1 MTIRGTLP
9 GCGGGGVWGGIISLD
24 DAPFL
29 PCSHGKGGMSTRSS
43 TSWQASSPAATLA
56 SLPVCPSPITT
67 PHPAVQL
74 LGFGAMGIA
83 FLGDTWSQLNSLTPP
98 NTKKLSDNV
107 MLFCVCVYADFLY
120 WDTTDETPEEISR
133 SGKVKQR
140 QRSVVP
146 PRRLFEILQ
155 DVLGRGSLYFFHSW
169 GGEEDLQLKEISR
182 LNPGKGVTASVKIAF
197 FFFVSQ
203 REQSPVSWRNSRQPW
218 FWVLLV
224 MPWATERAVGKA
236 APQARRSKRNWSL
249 WGDWGP
255 WNWTLI
261 TGPWVMLRW
270 CTWPQQRH
278 L

>member
-140 QRSVVP
+140 RRSVVP

-182 LNPGKGVTASVKIAF
+182 LNPGKGVTASVKISF
-197 FFFVSQ
+197 FFSWASVSRARYHGEIQ
-203 REQSPVSWRNSRQPW
+203 GSHGSGCCWWCLGLQKGPLGKLHLRQEDPRGTG
-218 FWVLLV
+218 LSGGTGGL
-224 MPWATERAVGKA
+224 E
-236 APQARRSKRNWSL
+236 
-249 WGDWGP
+249 
-255 WNWTLI
+255 
-261 TGPWVMLRW
+261 TGPW
-270 CTWPQQRH
+270 
-278 L
+278 